1 MVGKTRQIELGGGGG
16 AHKKCKINKAFEGTV
31 EGRPVMDIQKGEQ
44 KEMVDMG
51 EGKPEVGKRR
61 LGVGHHPQ
69 ALLAGGISIFLLRST

>member
-1 MVGKTRQIELGGGGG
+1 M
-16 AHKKCKINKAFEGTV
+16 